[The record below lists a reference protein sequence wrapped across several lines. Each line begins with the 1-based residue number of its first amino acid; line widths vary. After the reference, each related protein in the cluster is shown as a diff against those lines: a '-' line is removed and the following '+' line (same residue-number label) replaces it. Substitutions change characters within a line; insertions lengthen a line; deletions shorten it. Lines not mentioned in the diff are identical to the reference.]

1 MNTSGWVRPA
11 EAADILGVNRKTV
24 YTRIETGIIPAS
36 ALAPRLPGQRTIL
49 ISRQWLDGQTVNVS
63 ALPQRLHPADKQEL
77 IEGVANAVIA
87 RLFPASQ
94 IKAVG

>member
-49 ISRQWLDGQTVNVS
+49 ISRAWLDGQASNITPM
-63 ALPQRLHPADKQEL
+63 PQRLHPADKQD
-77 IEGVANAVIA
+77 IIDGVVDAFFARMFPGVAKVA
-87 RLFPASQ
+87 
-94 IKAVG
+94 